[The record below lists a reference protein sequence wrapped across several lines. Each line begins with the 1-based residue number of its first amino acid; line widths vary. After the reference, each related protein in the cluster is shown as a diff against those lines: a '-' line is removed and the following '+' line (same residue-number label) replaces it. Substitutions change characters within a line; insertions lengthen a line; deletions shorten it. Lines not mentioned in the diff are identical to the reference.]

1 MACMRLIIRD
11 ARARKM
17 AVRLQVLKINTRGI
31 SFYQRLGFEIV
42 DEDDTHFQMVKSP
55 G

>member
-1 MACMRLIIRD
+1 MSHIVAD

-42 DEDDTHFQMVKSP
+42 DEDDTHVQMVNLTE
-55 G
+55 